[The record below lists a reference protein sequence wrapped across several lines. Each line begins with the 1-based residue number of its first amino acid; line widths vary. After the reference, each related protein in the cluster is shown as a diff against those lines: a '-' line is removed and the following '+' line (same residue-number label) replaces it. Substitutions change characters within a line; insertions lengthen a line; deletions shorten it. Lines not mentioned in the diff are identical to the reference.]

1 MTCVGGATAPPTSEL
16 KKQAQ
21 EEHAIHPGFHGQWQS
36 RDVHSDD
43 SVPGG
48 RLSTTRLHC
57 PSISVYRKWV
67 REVQLTQGGPSDTW
81 APGQRRNLSSVSTHR
96 RRQSSEGGFSLL
108 DSAMPEPGQVNAQV
122 SQ

>member
-67 REVQLTQGGPSDTW
+67 REVQLTQARSLRHVGT
-81 APGQRRNLSSVSTHR
+81 RT
-96 RRQSSEGGFSLL
+96 EKESLL
-108 DSAMPEPGQVNAQV
+108 CVYTQKKAEL
-122 SQ
+122 